1 MTEIMIGNC
10 LEMHKS
16 KEVKEFVFLD
26 NHNYRC
32 ARARAH
38 TYFFLLLNFK
48 FDLKLLNIS
57 ESRGELYPASLH
69 LRSPFDPD
77 NLRIQGVYPQGEQA
91 SADLEQARADLE
103 KLKARLR

>member
-1 MTEIMIGNC
+1 
-10 LEMHKS
+10 MHKP
-16 KEVKEFVFLD
+16 KEVKGCVCLD
-26 NHNYRC
+26 KHNYRC

-38 TYFFLLLNFK
+38 TYFFLFLNFK
-48 FDLKLLNIS
+48 FDLKRLNIS

-77 NLRIQGVYPQGEQA
+77 NLRIQGVYPQGKQA

-103 KLKARLR
+103 QLKARLR